1 VLLHDTQLP
10 GTLALNQTLHPAP
23 YTHPPQLPGTQAL
36 PRGQMV
42 LTPDSWAREME
53 HPDRDFAFQVRGRAP
68 VSDICCLAR
77 ARFRVIARLECLL
90 YCA

>member
-1 VLLHDTQLP
+1 MLLHDTQLP

-53 HPDRDFAFQVRGRAP
+53 HPDRDFAFQVRGQDAHLFMHSRRSYTLG
-68 VSDICCLAR
+68 VSP
-77 ARFRVIARLECLL
+77 
-90 YCA
+90 